1 MEIQQ
6 MCQHPTNE
14 EEDWE
19 CRKQKIKLR
28 RNVIPEIYVDLFCLL
43 VNIYRQCKEI
53 QQNPPQNGSYPT
65 HTPQEFRDYIQQLY
79 YFLLQLYDHLHDV
92 QTSSDKLPI
101 HLLQT
106 GQDLHLF
113 QVHPNKQQIVISSI
127 PPPLPHPI
135 VTIYYDEEQNLT
147 ANIRFLR
154 PPLLGKYV
162 ILLLV
167 VLLL

>member
-1 MEIQQ
+1 MEIQKL
-6 MCQHPTNE
+6 CQHPTNE

-28 RNVIPEIYVDLFCLL
+28 RNVIPEMYVDLFCLL

-79 YFLLQLYDHLHDV
+79 SFILQLYDHLL
-92 QTSSDKLPI
+92 TSPKKLPT

-106 GQDLHLF
+106 GQDLRLF
-113 QVHPNKQQIVISSI
+113 QVHPNRQQIVISSI
-127 PPPLPHPI
+127 PPPPLQPI

-154 PPLLGKYV
+154 PPLLGNYV
-162 ILLLV
+162 FLLLV